1 MKDSIK
7 IFCSSLFFS
16 VLLCSCSNDDDNK
29 SKFLRKLVETAAD
42 GTSTTTLFK
51 YNGDEIATI
60 DGIGSRTD
68 FNYTNGLIT
77 KIVTIDKATQGSKP
91 LEYSYNTDQLIQVLS
106 PNNYVIKYTQQ
117 SDDTVSKKKSF
128 LGNQEAKI
136 YHGTLYFKGKI

>member
-7 IFCSSLFFS
+7 IFLLLSVFL
-16 VLLCSCSNDDDNK
+16 VLLCSCSNDDDN

-77 KIVTIDKATQGSKP
+77 KIVTIDKATG
-91 LEYSYNTDQLIQVLS
+91 
-106 PNNYVIKYTQQ
+106 
-117 SDDTVSKKKSF
+117 
-128 LGNQEAKI
+128 
-136 YHGTLYFKGKI
+136 